1 MIRKKE
7 AWRGTCF
14 PEWGVGGE
22 KGCTVRV
29 KPLPSPHLE
38 STLIRKT
45 EAWRETRLPECGA
58 GAEKDCAKQAEGFEN
73 AEFGNSNL

>member
-22 KGCTVRV
+22 K
-29 KPLPSPHLE
+29 
-38 STLIRKT
+38 
-45 EAWRETRLPECGA
+45 
-58 GAEKDCAKQAEGFEN
+58 DCAKQAEGFAN
-73 AEFGNSNL
+73 AEFGNSNVWYPNSSIEPTQSP